1 MSKYYQ
7 VIITGEVL
15 PGFDSQ
21 QVAAVAAQ
29 LFKLSS
35 AQAPQLLSKPR
46 TVKKGVDAQTAE
58 RYLQKL
64 KAIGLVAKTE
74 PPLAQI
80 GQPPTAAPA
89 RANEQA
95 AQISP
100 ADTTGVTTVESNSE
114 TTTDEST
121 TTSSA
126 RESGLAGLS
135 LLPLEDEKNANTA
148 TDTSAASTHT
158 IADAS
163 VVADAEK
170 SISAPVAPVVSATDE
185 VDDDIKAG
193 FLHQKLIDDI
203 SVFSIIAGCAA
214 ALLGALAWRLIATAF
229 DVELA
234 FMAWIIGGVIGLA
247 VTMTGSRGQMSGILC
262 AILAVVAIMGG
273 KYLAYSALEANA
285 MAEIK
290 AMLQPEFERMQT
302 LAKTYDPNMD
312 NAEFARFFSAYSN
325 GEAIGLDV
333 AADFSDAEVD
343 SMRTM
348 LEPQLNQIAGMDF
361 NQWYETNY
369 APAMAAM
376 QQMMDAMPGEGYS
389 PWTTIRDQW
398 SWQDILFLLLGVMTA
413 FRVGRGNEG

>member
-7 VIITGEVL
+7 IIITGEVL
-15 PGFDSQ
+15 PGFDS
-21 QVAAVAAQ
+21 
-29 LFKLSS
+29 
-35 AQAPQLLSKPR
+35 PR
-46 TVKKGVDAQTAE
+46 TVKKGVDAQTAV

-80 GQPPTAAPA
+80 GQPPIAAPA

-100 ADTTGVTTVESNSE
+100 ADTTSMTTVESNSE
-114 TTTDEST
+114 TTADQ
-121 TTSSA
+121 SA
-126 RESGLAGLS
+126 MTPPAIESGVAGLS
-135 LLPLEDEKNANTA
+135 LLPLEDEKTA
-148 TDTSAASTHT
+148 HTETDTSAASAHT
-158 IADAS
+158 MAAAS
-163 VVADAEK
+163 AFADAEK
-170 SISAPVAPVVSATDE
+170 SVSGPASPVMTAT
-185 VDDDIKAG
+185 DDIKAG
-193 FLHQKLIDDI
+193 FLHQKLINDI
-203 SVFSIIAGCAA
+203 SMFSIIAGCAA
-214 ALLGALAWRLIATAF
+214 ALLGALAWRVIATAF

-273 KYLAYSALEANA
+273 KYLAYSALEANV

-290 AMLQPEFERMQT
+290 AMLEPEFERMQT
-302 LAKTYDPNMD
+302 LAKTYNPNMD
-312 NAEFARFFSAYSN
+312 NAEFARFFSAYAN
-325 GEAIGLDV
+325 EEAIGLDI
-333 AADFSDAEVD
+333 ATDFSDAEVD

-348 LEPQLNQIAGMDF
+348 LEPQLKQIAGMDF

-376 QQMMDAMPGEGYS
+376 QQMVDAMPGEEYS

-398 SWQDILFLLLGVMTA
+398 SWQDILFLLLGVITA